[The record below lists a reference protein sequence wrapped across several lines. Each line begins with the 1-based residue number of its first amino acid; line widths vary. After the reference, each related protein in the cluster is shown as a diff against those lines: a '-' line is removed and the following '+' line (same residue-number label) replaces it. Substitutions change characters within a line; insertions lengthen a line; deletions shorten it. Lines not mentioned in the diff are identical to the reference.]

1 MDPRRSVQVPS
12 SKDVLE
18 QAGGHL
24 RWGVFYCPEFPG
36 QPNREQGSGP
46 TNDDFIS
53 LMKKITGNAPE
64 ARSADILTLH
74 IRQLHGRNDHHIVE
88 ACFKAFVRALRMAT
102 EVDPRRSGQ
111 VPSSKGVLEQAG
123 GV

>member
-1 MDPRRSVQVPS
+1 
-12 SKDVLE
+12 
-18 QAGGHL
+18 
-24 RWGVFYCPEFPG
+24 
-36 QPNREQGSGP
+36 
-46 TNDDFIS
+46 
-53 LMKKITGNAPE
+53 MKKITGNAPE

-88 ACFKAFVRALRMAT
+88 ACFKAFARALRMAT
-102 EVDPRRSGQ
+102 EVDPRRSVQ